1 MFINHFFLLKCM
13 SASCLYVYFL
23 FVLFFVHKLL
33 SPVCLQTGIT
43 FSLYIYTKNCQK
55 STPVAENRRSEL
67 DEAVLLNDWALAK
80 FFPPQFNDKNKN
92 GASKEG
98 ADLKKLHRQSRS
110 DLEDVKNKYKD
121 NINQS
126 SRNKNNVKEET
137 KPQTDKISAV
147 FNMHRRQESDSRI
160 HNPFFRGFR
169 RENSDWFPLSSTR
182 HSAIYIPK
190 NEATPPSNPLR
201 SSGIFNNNR
210 RPAKGEPVL
219 TDFIKM
225 NDSLKMSSQGEIK
238 KIQKKDKGI
247 KKTENTS
254 KNSVTDDKA
263 KDQVGNKT
271 DNSSDSP
278 TASISSSI
286 AYSGR
291 INSPS
296 VTDTDKEGQ
305 RITSDFIADYLR
317 RPRREK
323 TESDIVY
330 RNSLLATRDLP
341 FQVTHRQGTWHYLKK
356 KLTSNHF
363 ALLSFLIFLTFAFN
377 QFLIILF

>member
-1 MFINHFFLLKCM
+1 MFIFYLFF
-13 SASCLYVYFL
+13 
-23 FVLFFVHKLL
+23 FFVHKLL

-43 FSLYIYTKNCQK
+43 FSLYIYSKNCQK
-55 STPVAENRRSEL
+55 STPGAENRHSEL

-80 FFPPQFNDKNKN
+80 FFPPQPNDKNKN
-92 GASKEG
+92 GASNES
-98 ADLKKLHRQSRS
+98 DLKKLHRQSRS

-126 SRNKNNVKEET
+126 SRNKSNVKEET
-137 KPQTDKISAV
+137 KPQIDKISAV

-190 NEATPPSNPLR
+190 NEATPQSNPLR

-219 TDFIKM
+219 TEFIKM
-225 NDSLKMSSQGEIK
+225 NDSLKMSSQGEVK

-247 KKTENTS
+247 KKQEKVETTP
-254 KNSVTDDKA
+254 KDSVIEDKV
-263 KDQVGNKT
+263 KDQVGNKM
-271 DNSSDSP
+271 DSSNDSP

-291 INSPS
+291 ITSAS
-296 VTDTDKEGQ
+296 ATDTDKEGQ

-341 FQVTHRQGTWHYLKK
+341 FQVTHRQGT
-356 KLTSNHF
+356 
-363 ALLSFLIFLTFAFN
+363 
-377 QFLIILF
+377 